1 MAKDKKKRPRRPA
14 DTPAPTGTRDGGN
27 AARRARKEQVRR
39 ARESEAR
46 RRARRG
52 ALRRFAVFAV
62 AGAIG
67 IGVIWFVGRA
77 AAPEPLSAEAKA
89 AALDAGCDADVRTPA
104 ADAPGNQHLAAGQS
118 PNYTESPATSGWH
131 ANSPLPGGTRVLTE
145 PVDETL
151 AVHTLEHGSVIAYY
165 RPSGDGGVAQDVI
178 DRLGSLAQSNPA
190 TYVIPYPTLPEGTG
204 LALTAWNKILTCPGT
219 VTADQAAAI
228 TQGFVDSF
236 ACTSNAPEGKLG
248 EGC

>member
-1 MAKDKKKRPRRPA
+1 
-14 DTPAPTGTRDGGN
+14 
-27 AARRARKEQVRR
+27 
-39 ARESEAR
+39 
-46 RRARRG
+46 
-52 ALRRFAVFAV
+52 
-62 AGAIG
+62 
-67 IGVIWFVGRA
+67 VGRA

-104 ADAPGNQHLAAGQS
+104 ADAPGNQHLEAGQS
-118 PNYTESPATSGWH
+118 YSYTESPATSGWH
-131 ANSPLPGGTRVLTE
+131 ANSPLPGRTRVLTE